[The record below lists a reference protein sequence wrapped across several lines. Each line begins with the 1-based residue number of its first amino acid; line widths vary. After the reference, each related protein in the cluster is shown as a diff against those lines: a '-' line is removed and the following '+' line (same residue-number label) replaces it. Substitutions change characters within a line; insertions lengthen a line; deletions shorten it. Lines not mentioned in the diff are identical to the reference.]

1 MIDAYLLWSI
11 FAFFGLQV
19 LAAFFSLSET
29 ALLSLTRSQIA
40 ELRENSDEDI
50 NARRLTTM
58 LEDPRRFLIFIL
70 AGNTLV
76 NVLSAT
82 VAALATS
89 HILDNDAKLEWIV
102 YLIQGVAVT
111 AVLLVMGEIVPK
123 FTAVRNPYR
132 WSLRLA
138 TPLAMFNVLL
148 WPITAVMAPLAEWI
162 ARALGV
168 EKKKLWV
175 SEEEVKTLLEVGEEH
190 GALEKTERDMIHSI
204 FELGEISV
212 REIMV
217 PRTDMI
223 AVDVKTSLADVLA
236 LLRKCGHSRLP
247 VFEER
252 IDNVIGILHV
262 KDLMTYYPFKDEV
275 DLKRIIR
282 AAHFVPEAKTI
293 DELLKQFQEQRVHM
307 SIAVDEYGGTA
318 GLVTLED
325 VIEEIV
331 GEIQDEHDAERT
343 LWTRLDENTV
353 LIDAK
358 LDVEAV
364 NDVLGEDVIPIDDDF
379 DTLGGFIL
387 AELGDFP
394 EMQTRVEF
402 HNYEFVVEEV
412 RRHRIGRIR
421 VIRREAITNKTDDH

>member
-1 MIDAYLLWSI
+1 MIDAYLIWSVI
-11 FAFFGLQV
+11 AFFGLQ
-19 LAAFFSLSET
+19 LIAAMFSLAET

-40 ELRENSDEDI
+40 ELREQADENI
-50 NARRLTTM
+50 NAQRLTK
-58 LEDPRRFLIFIL
+58 LLDDPRRFLIFIL
-70 AGNTLV
+70 AGNTVV

-89 HILDNDAKLEWIV
+89 RILDHAAELEWVV
-102 YLIQGVAVT
+102 YIIQGVVVT
-111 AVLLVMGEIVPK
+111 AVLLIMGEIIPK
-123 FTAVRNPYR
+123 FTAVRNPYS

-138 TPLAMFNVLL
+138 TPLAMFNVLM
-148 WPITAVMAPLAEWI
+148 WPVTAVMAPLAEWI
-162 ARALGV
+162 ARSLCV
-168 EKKKLWV
+168 EKKKLWI

-223 AVDVKTSLADVLA
+223 AVEVHTPLATVLE

-275 DLKRIIR
+275 DLRRIIR

-293 DELLKQFQEQRVHM
+293 DELLKQFQDQRVHM

-331 GEIQDEHDAERT
+331 GEIQDEHDAERS
-343 LWTRLDENTV
+343 LWSRIDENTF

-387 AELGDFP
+387 SELGDFP
-394 EMQTRVEF
+394 EQQTRVEY

-421 VIRREAITNKTDDH
+421 IIRREAIASKPDDD

>member
-11 FAFFGLQV
+11 FAFLGLLV
-19 LAAFFSLSET
+19 FSAFFSASET
-29 ALLSLTRSQIA
+29 ALFSLTRTQIS
-40 ELRENSDEDI
+40 ELLEDSEDDPR
-50 NARRLTTM
+50 ARILAN
-58 LEDPRRFLIFIL
+58 LLKDPRRVLIVLLTGNTTVNIMAATIAAMATSRIVDHFAVSHWVVFVLQGVVVTLAVLIF
-70 AGNTLV
+70 
-76 NVLSAT
+76 
-82 VAALATS
+82 
-89 HILDNDAKLEWIV
+89 
-102 YLIQGVAVT
+102 
-111 AVLLVMGEIVPK
+111 GEILPK
-123 FTAVRNPYR
+123 YLAVRNPLKL
-132 WSLRLA
+132 SLA
-138 TPLAMFNVLL
+138 IAGPLSFIGFLL
-148 WPITAVMAPLAEWI
+148 TPITMLITPIAEWV

-168 EKKKLWV
+168 EKKKLWI
-175 SEEEVKTLLEVGEEH
+175 SEEEIKTLLEVGEEH

-223 AVDVKTSLADVLA
+223 AVDVKTPLADVLA

-343 LWTRLDENTV
+343 LWTRVDENTV

-364 NDVLGEDVIPIDDDF
+364 NDVLGDDVIPIDDDF

-421 VIRREAITNKTDDH
+421 VIRREAIANKNDDH

>member
-1 MIDAYLLWSI
+1 MIDTYFLWS
-11 FAFFGLQV
+11 FVAFFGLQ
-19 LAAFFSLSET
+19 LMAAMFSLAET
-29 ALLSLTRSQIA
+29 ALLSLTRSQISDLKEQAA
-40 ELRENSDEDI
+40 ENI
-50 NARRLTTM
+50 NARRLTKL

-70 AGNTLV
+70 AGNTVV

-82 VAALATS
+82 VAALAASRILS
-89 HILDNDAKLEWIV
+89 HDAELEWIV
-102 YLIQGVAVT
+102 YLIQGVFVT
-111 AVLLVMGEIVPK
+111 GVLLIMGEIIPK
-123 FTAVRNPYR
+123 FTAVRNPYK

-138 TPLAMFNVLL
+138 TPLAFLNVLL
-148 WPITAVMAPLAEWI
+148 WPVTAVMAPLAEWI
-162 ARALGV
+162 SRTLGV
-168 EKKKLWV
+168 EKKKLWI

-217 PRTDMI
+217 PRTDMVAI
-223 AVDVKTSLADVLA
+223 EVRTPTAKVLET
-236 LLRKCGHSRLP
+236 LKKCGHSRLP
-247 VFEER
+247 VFDEK
-252 IDNVIGILHV
+252 IDNIIGILHV
-262 KDLMTYYPFKDEV
+262 KDLLTYFPFKDEV

-343 LWTRLDENTV
+343 LWTRVDEQTV
-353 LIDAK
+353 LVDAK
-358 LDVEAV
+358 LDVETV
-364 NDVLGEDVIPIDDDF
+364 NEVLGEDVIPIDDDF
-379 DTLGGFIL
+379 DTLGGFL
-387 AELGDFP
+387 LSELGDFP
-394 EMQTRVEF
+394 ELQTRVEY

-412 RRHRIGRIR
+412 RRHRLGRIR
-421 VIRREAITNKTDDH
+421 IIRREAIAAKDE